1 MLVFADSVFLLKDIK
16 KGEGNEKNTLNCE
29 SRNRKKKLSAM
40 CACVCSFAD
49 VPNTKRSVKRL
60 VRNGLRHQ
68 AGTEIQFF
76 ICLTVLNGFEIS

>member
-1 MLVFADSVFLLKDIK
+1 
-16 KGEGNEKNTLNCE
+16 
-29 SRNRKKKLSAM
+29 M

-49 VPNTKRSVKRL
+49 VPNTKHSVKRL

-76 ICLTVLNGFEIS
+76 ICLTLLNGFEISQLIKYLRKCVER

>member
-1 MLVFADSVFLLKDIK
+1 MLVFADCVFLLKAIK
-16 KGEGNEKNTLNCE
+16 RGEGSEKNTLNCE
-29 SRNRKKKLSAM
+29 SRKRRKKLSAM
-40 CACVCSFAD
+40 YACVCSFVD
-49 VPNTKRSVKRL
+49 VPNTKHSVKRL